1 MEVKDIFFPVTKLP
15 VPPDEVDL
23 IRIVLLESIL
33 KKDES
38 GNVKQFQKVYYETTF
53 EGNKISE
60 GNNIIPSEL
69 IPYIFDAK
77 NNVQIMDI
85 AMQSFGFA
93 IKKDIFANNPDLFK
107 NPYIIT
113 NNNLTIP
120 NHELSTEQPNPI
132 EQRNDEPSGNE
143 PSSNEPSSNE
153 PSSDEPISNEPSGD
167 PNTTVTPAN

>member
-1 MEVKDIFFPVTKLP
+1 MEIKDIFFPVTKLP

-53 EGNKISE
+53 EGNKVSE

-77 NNVQIMDI
+77 NNLQIMDI

-93 IKKDIFANNPDLFK
+93 IKKDIFGNSLDVFK
-107 NPYIIT
+107 NPYTNTII
-113 NNNLTIP
+113 NNLTIP
-120 NHELSTEQPNPI
+120 NHEISTEQPNAI
-132 EQRNDEPSGNE
+132 EQRNDEPI
-143 PSSNEPSSNE
+143 SNEPSSNE
-153 PSSDEPISNEPSGD
+153 PISNGTEQPISNEPSGD
-167 PNTTVTPAN
+167 PSTSVTPAN

>member
-38 GNVKQFQKVYYETTF
+38 GNVKQFQKVYYENTF
-53 EGNKISE
+53 EGKRVSE

-77 NNVQIMDI
+77 NNVEIMDI

-93 IKKDIFANNPDLFK
+93 IKHDIFTNNPDLFK

-113 NNNLTIP
+113 NNNLTIQ
-120 NHELSTEQPNPI
+120 NHEIRTEEQQPNPI
-132 EQRNDEPSGNE
+132 EQQIQESSNGSEQPSG
-143 PSSNEPSSNE
+143 S
-153 PSSDEPISNEPSGD
+153 EPSGD
-167 PNTTVTPAN
+167 PSNTNTPAN

>member
-33 KKDES
+33 KKDET
-38 GNVKQFQKVYYETTF
+38 GNVKQFQKIYYETTF
-53 EGNKISE
+53 EGNRVSE

-77 NNVQIMDI
+77 NNVEIMDI

-93 IKKDIFANNPDLFK
+93 IKHDIFTNNPDLFK

-113 NNNLTIP
+113 NNNLTIQ
-120 NHELSTEQPNPI
+120 NHEIRTEEQQPNPI
-132 EQRNDEPSGNE
+132 EQQIQESSNGPEQPSG
-143 PSSNEPSSNE
+143 S
-153 PSSDEPISNEPSGD
+153 EPSGD
-167 PNTTVTPAN
+167 PISTNTPTN

>member
-33 KKDES
+33 EKDES

-53 EGNKISE
+53 EGNRVSE

-77 NNVQIMDI
+77 NNVEIMDI

-93 IKKDIFANNPDLFK
+93 IKHDIFTNNPDLFK

-113 NNNLTIP
+113 NNNLTIQ
-120 NHELSTEQPNPI
+120 NHEIRTEEQQPNPI
-132 EQRNDEPSGNE
+132 EQQIQESSNGSEQPSGSE
-143 PSSNEPSSNE
+143 PN
-153 PSSDEPISNEPSGD
+153 GD
-167 PNTTVTPAN
+167 PSNTITPAN